1 MKGLL
6 GLIFLCGF
14 QYGIGQTL
22 SGQWRGSFNSVG
34 NVVAKEGD
42 TEYVLELEIQGSEVT
57 GFSYSYFNYPEK
69 RYYVICRLE
78 GKYDA
83 SDKSIVV
90 NEEERIKGNTPPGW
104 SDCLQTHILTY
115 LKTGN
120 TEKLVGRWRGYI
132 PSTGCGAGSTELE
145 RKQLTKVGPPKA
157 TPLTAKK
164 NTAPVKKNT
173 PVTATTKPKPKPAPT
188 PPPVAKKP
196 VQKPANKPVVKKPIK
211 TDTTKSR
218 KAIIPDQ
225 QTVAQNTEK
234 IAADTIKSR
243 KPEAIT
249 TSVPGF
255 EKRSKNILKTIE
267 VTGSEEF
274 KVDLY
279 DNGEIDGDS
288 ISVFYNNHL
297 VLSNQRLTD
306 KPLSLKLKLDPSRED
321 NELVMYAENMGSI
334 PPNTALMIATIEG
347 KRYEVYITS
356 TEKSSG
362 AIRFK
367 KKE

>member
-6 GLIFLCGF
+6 VLIFLCGF

-69 RYYVICRLE
+69 KYYVICRLE

-83 SDKSIVV
+83 GDKSIVV

-115 LKTGN
+115 LKTGS

-132 PSTGCGAGSTELE
+132 PSSGCGAGSTELE
-145 RKQLTKVGPPKA
+145 RKQLTRVGPPKA
-157 TPLTAKK
+157 APLTAKK
-164 NTAPVKKNT
+164 NTTPVQKNT
-173 PVTATTKPKPKPAPT
+173 PAIANTTPRTKPRTTT
-188 PPPVAKKP
+188 PPAATKP
-196 VQKPANKPVVKKPIK
+196 VQKPANKPVVKNSTKANTDKNRKP
-211 TDTTKSR
+211 
-218 KAIIPDQ
+218 IIPDQ
-225 QTVAQNTEK
+225 QTVAQTPEK
-234 IAADTIKSR
+234 IVDTAKSH
-243 KPEAIT
+243 KPEAIKM
-249 TSVPGF
+249 SVPGF
-255 EKRSKNILKTIE
+255 ERRTKNILKTIE
-267 VTGSEEF
+267 VNSNEEF

-279 DNGEIDGDS
+279 DNGEIDGDTV
-288 ISVFYNNHL
+288 SVFYNNQL
-297 VLSNQRLTD
+297 VLSNQKLTD

-334 PPNTALMIATIEG
+334 PPNTALMVATIEG

-356 TEKSSG
+356 TERSSG